1 MTKIGENAA
10 ATRQI
15 GDKARSTATAD
26 YALVFGQSC
35 AVLVVLHRERRN
47 NSAFGS
53 PLCAATPKRT
63 HENTLLKIM
72 KILVLGSAAGG
83 GFPQWNCNCPNCAGV
98 RKGSINAKPRTQSSI
113 AVSANGTDWVLI
125 NASPD
130 ILQQI
135 RSNPALQPARA
146 IRDSGIAAVM
156 VMDAQID
163 HITGLLMLR
172 EGRKKMN
179 LYCTESVWD
188 DLNHGLP
195 LAKVLSHYCGVERH
209 AIDGLSA
216 DETHFAPIEVPGI
229 DGIRFHPM
237 PLKSKAPPYSPHRNN
252 PGPGDNNGL
261 MIESKT
267 TGKKVFYAPGLGE
280 IEPHV
285 LQAMQQADCVLVD
298 GTVWTGDE
306 MITLGL
312 TQKTASDMGHLQV
325 SGPGGMIEVLDGIG
339 ARRKVLIH
347 INNTNPILNEDSSE
361 RAVLAQHGIEVA
373 FDGMEIEL

>member
-15 GDKARSTATAD
+15 GDKARSIANTD
-26 YALVFGQSC
+26 YALVSGQSC

-47 NSAFGS
+47 NSAFS
-53 PLCAATPKRT
+53 SLLCAATPKRT

-172 EGRKKMN
+172 EGRKKLN

-229 DGIRFHPM
+229 EGIRF
-237 PLKSKAPPYSPHRNN
+237 
-252 PGPGDNNGL
+252 
-261 MIESKT
+261 
-267 TGKKVFYAPGLGE
+267 
-280 IEPHV
+280 
-285 LQAMQQADCVLVD
+285 
-298 GTVWTGDE
+298 
-306 MITLGL
+306 
-312 TQKTASDMGHLQV
+312 
-325 SGPGGMIEVLDGIG
+325 
-339 ARRKVLIH
+339 
-347 INNTNPILNEDSSE
+347 
-361 RAVLAQHGIEVA
+361 
-373 FDGMEIEL
+373 